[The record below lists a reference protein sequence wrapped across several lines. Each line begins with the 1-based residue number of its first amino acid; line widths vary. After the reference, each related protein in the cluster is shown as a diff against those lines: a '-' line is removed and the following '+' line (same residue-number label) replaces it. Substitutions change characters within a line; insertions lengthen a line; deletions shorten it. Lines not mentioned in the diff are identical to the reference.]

1 MLVLVPSRNLI
12 NMDTLSK
19 SDPQVYV
26 YTRTVTNS
34 GASEWSE
41 VGHTEMINDNLNPSF
56 VTSIRMRYTFEVTQY
71 LRFVVYDIDDV
82 RAPLAKQDLIGAT
95 ETTLAA
101 VVSAGGCFRA
111 ALENPELARR
121 TGRQLGTISV
131 AGEEVKETNTEV
143 QFDLSARNLD
153 KKDVFGK
160 SDPFVVISQSLGT
173 AFAAVYRT
181 ETIMKTLNPAWRPFT
196 LPAQRLCNGDQ
207 DRPILFE
214 CFDWNKRSPPELI
227 GRVQTTLRQLG
238 EPGALELEL
247 VLPKKAGKRGYKNSG
262 VLVLSKHDVV
272 QVPTFLDYIRGGC
285 EINMVCAIDFTA
297 SNGDPRVPASL
308 HALSPDR
315 PNAYEM
321 AIRSV
326 GSIIAC
332 YDHRQRFPV
341 YGYGARMP
349 NGETSHCFALNGNPA
364 NPEVPGVQGIL
375 DAYHLALRNVTLYG
389 PTRFAPVITNT
400 CEIIKMNHQSC
411 PQQQKYY
418 ILLII
423 TDGAINDMNDTIRS
437 IVYAANNLPLSIV
450 IVGVGNSP
458 EFKSMEVLD
467 GDDRRLC
474 DQLGNVASRDIV
486 QFVPF
491 NQFAACPERLAQE
504 TLAEIPQQLVSFMR
518 ARSIAPLPPV
528 QGPPPGA
535 DGVPQPGMPQPQ
547 PGMPQPD
554 MSQPQPGMPPQGMPP
569 QGMPPQGMPQPGM
582 PPQGMPPQGMPQPGM
597 PSQ

>member
-1 MLVLVPSRNLI
+1 
-12 NMDTLSK
+12 MDTLSK
-19 SDPQVYV
+19 SDPQVFV
-26 YTRTVTNS
+26 YTRTVTNN

-41 VGHTEMINDNLNPSF
+41 VGHTEVINDNLNPSF

-82 RAPLAKQDLIGAT
+82 RAPLSKQDLIGAT
-95 ETTLAA
+95 ETTLAS
-101 VVSAGGCFRA
+101 VVSAASGCFSA
-111 ALENPELARR
+111 PLENPELARR
-121 TGRQLGTISV
+121 TGRQLGRISV
-131 AGEEVKETNTEV
+131 VGEEVKETNTEV

-173 AFAAVYRT
+173 TFAAVYRT
-181 ETIMKTLNPAWRPFT
+181 ETIMKTLNPSWRPFT

-227 GRVQTTLRQLG
+227 GTAQTTMRQLG

-247 VLPKKAGKRGYKNSG
+247 KLPKKVGKRGYKNSG
-262 VLVLSKHDVV
+262 VLVMNKHDVV
-272 QVPTFLDYIRGGC
+272 QIPTFLDYIRGGC

-332 YDHRQRFPV
+332 YDRRQRFPV

-349 NGETSHCFALNGNPA
+349 NGETSHCFALNGNPG
-364 NPEVPGVQGIL
+364 NPEVDGIEGIL
-375 DAYHLALRNVTLYG
+375 GAYHLALRNVTLYG
-389 PTRFAPVITNT
+389 PTRFAPVINNT
-400 CEIIKMNHQSC
+400 CEIIKMNMQN
-411 PQQQKYY
+411 PAQQKYY
-418 ILLII
+418 VLLII
-423 TDGAINDMNDTIRS
+423 TDGAINDMNETIRS
-437 IVYAANNLPLSIV
+437 IVSAANTLPLSIV

-467 GDDRRLC
+467 GDDARLT
-474 DQLGNVASRDIV
+474 DQLGNVAARDIV

-518 ARSIAPLPPV
+518 MRGIAPAPPL
-528 QGPPPGA
+528 QGPSPGA
-535 DGVPQPGMPQPQ
+535 APAGMPQPQ
-547 PGMPQPD
+547 PGTPQGMPPQGVPPQGMPQPG
-554 MSQPQPGMPPQGMPP
+554 MPQPGMPPQGMPP
-569 QGMPPQGMPQPGM
+569 QGVPPQGVPQPGM
-582 PPQGMPPQGMPQPGM
+582 PPQGMPPQGMPQ
-597 PSQ
+597 Q